1 MFRLP
6 TLARRA
12 LILAAAS
19 VFAGAAAASD
29 AFAQRAVTIVVPT
42 TPGGTADI
50 LARLV
55 APKLSQRWGQPVV
68 VENKPGAGSLIGAE
82 YVARAPADGHT
93 LMLAFNELVT
103 LNAINRNAR
112 IDVVN
117 DLTRIGRIGSL
128 SVLVLA
134 SPKLPA
140 NTMQE
145 LIATLRENPGKY
157 TYASNGAGSLLQ
169 LYSEMFK
176 REAKVDVLH
185 VPYRGAL
192 EASTALLGG
201 QVDLLVQLASGNV
214 QSYVTSGR
222 AKAYA
227 VTSPTRLPDLPQVP
241 TAAEAGLPGLNL
253 EAWYGLFGPAKMPAE
268 LVARINRDL
277 NAVLEDPEVLQ
288 RLANVKM
295 QAQPGPAAAFDAFF
309 RAEGKRWTEV
319 VQSAGIQSSQ

>member
-1 MFRLP
+1 MFRLS

-12 LILAAAS
+12 LILAVAS

-29 AFAQRAVTIVVPT
+29 VFAQRTVTIVVPT

-103 LNAINRNAR
+103 LNAINKNAR
-112 IDVVN
+112 VDVLN

-253 EAWYGLFGPAKMPAE
+253 EAWYGLFGPAKMPAD
-268 LVARINRDL
+268 LVVRINRDL
-277 NAVLEDPEVLQ
+277 NTVLEDPEVQQ

-295 QAQPGPAAAFDAFF
+295 QGQPGPSSTFDAFF

-319 VQSAGIQSSQ
+319 IQSAGIQSNQ